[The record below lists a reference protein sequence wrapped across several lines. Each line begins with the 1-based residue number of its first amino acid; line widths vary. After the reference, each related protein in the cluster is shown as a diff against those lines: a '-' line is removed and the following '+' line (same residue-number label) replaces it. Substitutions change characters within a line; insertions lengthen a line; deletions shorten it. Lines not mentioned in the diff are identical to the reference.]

1 MAVFKPELHRL
12 EDVLDYYEN
21 SPATHYKIFAGTSP
35 KAEYCRFYFDE
46 DEKEIGLQKLAEAL
60 RAIQQNVDNTNPYI
74 LQLIEKKKVARG
86 KDSESLTQ
94 IVFQLNKAERY
105 LPMMSGMQQ
114 QPNDNFNRL
123 MEKMIEGQN
132 LIISKLSADEFGE
145 DMEEQK
151 PKGFGAILENEQF
164 QQLAIGALGLIINK
178 FAAPNQSGLSTV
190 TALAGIPDNEKDKAL
205 QAIEILSNKD
215 AQYGTHLLYLA
226 NIDDSTYKMLLGFM
240 K

>member
-46 DEKEIGLQKLAEAL
+46 DEKEIGAQKLAEAL

-86 KDSESLTQ
+86 KENDNLTQ

-105 LPMMSGMQQ
+105 LPMISGMQQ

-132 LIISKLSADEFGE
+132 LIISKLSAEEFSE

-178 FAAPNQSGLSTV
+178 FAAPGQPGGTV
-190 TALAGIPDNEKDKAL
+190 TALAGVPNDQRDKAL

-215 AQYGTHLLYLA
+215 AQFGDHLLYLA

>member
-46 DEKEIGLQKLAEAL
+46 DEKEIGAQKLAEAL

-105 LPMMSGMQQ
+105 LPMMAGMQQQ

-132 LIISKLSADEFGE
+132 LIISKLSADEFAQ
-145 DMEEQK
+145 DMEEEK
-151 PKGFGAILENEQF
+151 PKGFGAILENERF
-164 QQLAIGALGLIINK
+164 QELAFGALGLMINK
-178 FAAPNQSGLSTV
+178 FAAPGQPNGTV
-190 TALAGIPDNEKDKAL
+190 TALAGVPNDQRDKAL

-215 AQYGTHLLYLA
+215 DKYGDHLLYLA
-226 NIDDSTYKMLLGFM
+226 NIDNTTYQMLLGFM

>member
-12 EDVLDYYEN
+12 EDVLDYYEQ

-35 KAEYCRFYFDE
+35 KVEYCRFYFDE

-60 RAIQQNVDNTNPYI
+60 RSIQQNIDNTNPYI

-86 KDSESLTQ
+86 KENDNLTQ

-105 LPMMSGMQQ
+105 LPMLSGMQMQQ
-114 QPNDNFNRL
+114 QPNESFNRL

-132 LIISKLSADEFGE
+132 LIISKLSADEFAE
-145 DMEEQK
+145 DMEQEK
-151 PKGFGAILENEQF
+151 SKGFGSILENEQF
-164 QQLAIGALGLIINK
+164 QQMAIGALGLLINK
-178 FAAPNQSGLSTV
+178 FAGPPPV
-190 TALAGIPDNEKDKAL
+190 TALAGIPNEQKEKSL
-205 QAIEILSNKD
+205 LAIEILEKKD
-215 AQYGTHLLYLA
+215 PNFGDHLLYLA

>member
-12 EDVLDYYEN
+12 EDVIDYYEN

-86 KDSESLTQ
+86 KENDNLTQ

-132 LIISKLSADEFGE
+132 LIISKLSADEFGD

-178 FAAPNQSGLSTV
+178 FAAPSLTGAATV
-190 TALAGIPDNEKDKAL
+190 TALAGISDNQKDKAL
-205 QAIEILSNKD
+205 QAIEILSTKD
-215 AQYGTHLLYLA
+215 ANYGDHLLYLA
-226 NIDDSTYKMLLGFM
+226 NIDNSTYQMLLGFM

>member
-190 TALAGIPDNEKDKAL
+190 TALAGIPDNEKEKAL

>member
-12 EDVLDYYEN
+12 EDVIDYYEN

-86 KDSESLTQ
+86 KENDNLTQ

-132 LIISKLSADEFGE
+132 LIISKLSADEFGD

-178 FAAPNQSGLSTV
+178 FAAPSLTGAATV
-190 TALAGIPDNEKDKAL
+190 TALAGISDNQKDKAL
-205 QAIEILSNKD
+205 QAIEILSTKD
-215 AQYGTHLLYLA
+215 ADYGDHLLYLA
-226 NIDDSTYKMLLGFM
+226 NIDNSTYQMLLGFM

>member
-35 KAEYCRFYFDE
+35 KVEYCRFYFDE
-46 DEKEIGLQKLAEAL
+46 DEKEIGLQKLSEAL

-86 KDSESLTQ
+86 KDLESLTQ

-105 LPMMSGMQQ
+105 LPMMAGMQQ
-114 QPNDNFNRL
+114 TQPDQNFSRL
-123 MEKMIEGQN
+123 LEKMIEGQN
-132 LIISKLSADEFGE
+132 LIISKLSAEEYE
-145 DMEEQK
+145 DNTQAQK
-151 PKGFGAILENEQF
+151 PQGFGAILENKE
-164 QQLAIGALGLIINK
+164 AVNAMIGIAYDLVNRILPPKNNVSNIQGI
-178 FAAPNQSGLSTV
+178 
-190 TALAGIPDNEKDKAL
+190 AGIPDEQHGKAL
-205 QAIEILSNKD
+205 EAIRILSTKD
-215 AQYGTHLLYLA
+215 ANYGDHLYYLA

>member
-35 KAEYCRFYFDE
+35 KVEYCRFYFDE
-46 DEKEIGLQKLAEAL
+46 DEKEIGLQKLSEAL

-86 KDSESLTQ
+86 KDLESLTQ

-105 LPMMSGMQQ
+105 LPMMAGMQQ
-114 QPNDNFNRL
+114 TQPDQNFSRL
-123 MEKMIEGQN
+123 LEKMIEGQN
-132 LIISKLSADEFGE
+132 LIISKLSAEEF
-145 DMEEQK
+145 EEEEK
-151 PKGFGAILENEQF
+151 PKGLAGILENEQF
-164 QQLAIGALGLIINK
+164 MNMAIGALGLIVNK
-178 FAAPNQSGLSTV
+178 FVAPGPNGGAV
-190 TALAGIPDNEKDKAL
+190 TALAGIPDEQKQKAL
-205 QAIEILSNKD
+205 QAIEILSGKD
-215 AQYGTHLLYLA
+215 ANYGDHLYYLA
-226 NIDDSTYKMLLGFM
+226 NIDDNTYKMLLGFM

>member
-35 KAEYCRFYFDE
+35 KVEYCRFYFDE

-74 LQLIEKKKVARG
+74 LQLIEKRKAVRG
-86 KDSESLTQ
+86 KDNDNLTQ

-105 LPMMSGMQQ
+105 LPMLSGMQQ

-132 LIISKLSADEFGE
+132 LIISKLSADEFE
-145 DMEEQK
+145 DDMEKEK
-151 PKGFGAILENEQF
+151 PKGLGAILENEQF
-164 QQLAIGALGLIINK
+164 QQMALGALGMIINK
-178 FAAPNQSGLSTV
+178 FAAPSQTGGATV
-190 TALAGIPDNEKDKAL
+190 TALAGIPDEQREKAL

-215 AQYGTHLLYLA
+215 GNYGDHLLYLA

>member
-1 MAVFKPELHRL
+1 MAVFKPELHRF
-12 EDVLDYYEN
+12 EDVLDYYEQ

-35 KAEYCRFYFDE
+35 KGEYCRFYFDE

-60 RAIQQNVDNTNPYI
+60 RSIQQNIDNTNPYI

-86 KDSESLTQ
+86 KESDNLTQ

-105 LPMMSGMQQ
+105 LPMLSGMQMQQ
-114 QPNDNFNRL
+114 QPNESFNRL

-132 LIISKLSADEFGE
+132 LIISKLSADEFAE
-145 DMEEQK
+145 DIENDK
-151 PKGFGAILENEQF
+151 PKGFGSILENEQF
-164 QQLAIGALGLIINK
+164 QQMAIGALGLLINK
-178 FAAPNQSGLSTV
+178 FAGSPPV
-190 TALAGIPDNEKDKAL
+190 TALAGIPNEQKEKSL
-205 QAIEILSNKD
+205 LAIEILEKKD
-215 AQYGTHLLYLA
+215 PNFGDHLLYLA

>member
-12 EDVLDYYEN
+12 EDVIDYYEN

-46 DEKEIGLQKLAEAL
+46 DEKEIGVQKLAEAL

-74 LQLIEKKKVARG
+74 LQLIEKKKVA
-86 KDSESLTQ
+86 KSKENENLTQ

-105 LPMMSGMQQ
+105 LPMISGMQQ
-114 QPNDNFNRL
+114 QQPNENFNRL
-123 MEKMIEGQN
+123 LEKMIEGQN
-132 LIISKLSADEFGE
+132 LIISKLSANELE
-145 DMEEQK
+145 EEMEEEK

-164 QQLAIGALGLIINK
+164 QQMAIGALGLIINK
-178 FAAPNQSGLSTV
+178 FAAPSPIGGTV
-190 TALAGIPDNEKDKAL
+190 TALAGIPDEQKQKAL
-205 QAIEILSNKD
+205 QAIEILSTKD
-215 AQYGTHLLYLA
+215 SEFGDHLLYLA

>member
-74 LQLIEKKKVARG
+74 LQLIEKRKAVRG
-86 KDSESLTQ
+86 KDNDNLTQ

-105 LPMMSGMQQ
+105 LPMLSGMQQ

-178 FAAPNQSGLSTV
+178 FAAPSQTGVATV
-190 TALAGIPDNEKDKAL
+190 TALAGIPDEQRDKAL
-205 QAIEILSNKD
+205 QAIEILSKKD
-215 AQYGTHLLYLA
+215 VNYGDHLLYLA
-226 NIDDSTYKMLLGFM
+226 NIDNTTYNMLLGFM

>member
-12 EDVLDYYEN
+12 EDVIDYYEN

-86 KDSESLTQ
+86 KENDNLTQ

-178 FAAPNQSGLSTV
+178 FAAPSLTGAATV
-190 TALAGIPDNEKDKAL
+190 TALAGISDNQKDKAL
-205 QAIEILSNKD
+205 QAIEILSSKD
-215 AQYGTHLLYLA
+215 ANYGDHLLYLA
-226 NIDDSTYKMLLGFM
+226 NIDNNTYQMLLGFM

>member
-21 SPATHYKIFAGTSP
+21 SQATHYKIFAGTSP

-86 KDSESLTQ
+86 KDLESLTQ

-105 LPMMSGMQQ
+105 LPMMAGMHQ

-132 LIISKLSADEFGE
+132 LIISKLSADEFNNE
-145 DMEEQK
+145 VEEEK
-151 PKGFGAILENEQF
+151 PKGFGALLENEQF
-164 QQLAIGALGLIINK
+164 QQMAIGALGLIINK
-178 FAAPNQSGLSTV
+178 FASPGPNGATV
-190 TALAGIPDNEKDKAL
+190 TALAGFPDDQREKSLK
-205 QAIEILSNKD
+205 AIEILSLKD
-215 AQYGTHLLYLA
+215 ANYGDHLLYLA

>member
-35 KAEYCRFYFDE
+35 KVEYCRFYFDE
-46 DEKEIGLQKLAEAL
+46 DEKEIGLQKLSEAL

-86 KDSESLTQ
+86 KDLESLTQ

-114 QPNDNFNRL
+114 TQPDQNFSRL
-123 MEKMIEGQN
+123 LEKMIEGQN
-132 LIISKLSADEFGE
+132 LIISKLSAEEF
-145 DMEEQK
+145 EEEEK
-151 PKGFGAILENEQF
+151 PKGLAGILENEQF
-164 QQLAIGALGLIINK
+164 MNMAIGALGLIVNK
-178 FAAPNQSGLSTV
+178 FVAPGPTGGAV
-190 TALAGIPDNEKDKAL
+190 TALAGIPDEQKQKAL
-205 QAIEILSNKD
+205 QAIEILSTKD
-215 AQYGTHLLYLA
+215 ANYGDHLYYLA
-226 NIDDSTYKMLLGFM
+226 NIDDNTYKMLLGFM

>member
-12 EDVLDYYEN
+12 EDVIDYYEN

-35 KAEYCRFYFDE
+35 KTEYCRFYFDE
-46 DEKEIGLQKLAEAL
+46 DEKEIGLQKLSEAL

-74 LQLIEKKKVARG
+74 LQLIEKKKVAKG
-86 KDSESLTQ
+86 KENDNLTQ

-105 LPMMSGMQQ
+105 LPILSGMQQ
-114 QPNDNFNRL
+114 QPSDNFNRL

-132 LIISKLSADEFGE
+132 LIISKLSADEYE
-145 DMEEQK
+145 DDINEK

-178 FAAPNQSGLSTV
+178 FAASGQSGAAV
-190 TALAGIPDNEKDKAL
+190 TALAGFPDDQKEKAL

-215 AQYGTHLLYLA
+215 ANYGDHLFYLA
-226 NIDDSTYKMLLGFM
+226 NIDDNTYKMLLGFM

>member
-35 KAEYCRFYFDE
+35 KVEYCRFYFDE
-46 DEKEIGLQKLAEAL
+46 DEKEIGLQKLADAL

-86 KDSESLTQ
+86 KENDNLTQ

-105 LPMMSGMQQ
+105 LPMMAGMQQ
-114 QPNDNFNRL
+114 QQPNENFSRL
-123 MEKMIEGQN
+123 LEKMIEGQN
-132 LIISKLSADEFGE
+132 LIISKLSADEFN
-145 DMEEQK
+145 EETEEEK

-164 QQLAIGALGLIINK
+164 QQMAIGALGLIINR
-178 FAAPNQSGLSTV
+178 FAGFGSMAPTE
-190 TALAGIPDNEKDKAL
+190 TALAGIPDDQQKKAL
-205 QAIEILSNKD
+205 QAIKILSTKD
-215 AQYGTHLLYLA
+215 ANYGDHLYYLA